1 MDSNLSPPPDEG
13 NHGGSDSE
21 LPVAESGRMVEGE
34 REEDEN
40 NSGAGGGTPG
50 TIEDKQKK
58 KKPKRGGRPKAD
70 VWELYTTYGE
80 RNERTRRF
88 LVTCNACGAIIDGR
102 VEGME
107 RHIGYD
113 CQRIPEP
120 EKLKW
125 QERVVEKV
133 KLIKEEALNYATAT
147 AAAGVGAGAIVLKGS
162 SVKRPKKI
170 KRGEGGCSLG
180 RHTICILFG
189 FVLHFCRSSSLL
201 ICSQCLWKSRVLPSG
216 CWVSPRAPGFRQRR
230 EPRFT
235 LTLRCSTVESVR
247 LLSSVFLR
255 QCAILTPWTL
265 MIMGFRLHLDPC
277 WHIHCN
283 LPFPSCSPGA
293 SACSDHD
300 GDGHGVSWCC
310 WMVSRSEKTLVQH

>member
-1 MDSNLSPPPDEG
+1 VKRARSEVFLDCSKDGKLDLSLFRMDSNLSPPPDEG

-34 REEDEN
+34 RDEDEN

-50 TIEDKQKK
+50 SIEDKQKK

-133 KLIKEEALNYATAT
+133 KLIKEEAMNYATAA
-147 AAAGVGAGAIVLKGS
+147 AAAGVGAGALVLKGS

-170 KRGEGGCSLG
+170 KRGEGGCSLD
-180 RHTICILFG
+180 RHTIYILLDLFCT
-189 FVLHFCRSSSLL
+189 FV
-201 ICSQCLWKSRVLPSG
+201 G
-216 CWVSPRAPGFRQRR
+216 RR
-230 EPRFT
+230 
-235 LTLRCSTVESVR
+235 RCSSAVSV
-247 LLSSVFLR
+247 SGSHGFFL
-255 QCAILTPWTL
+255 AAV
-265 MIMGFRLHLDPC
+265 GFRLELQGSANAGSRD
-277 WHIHCN
+277 
-283 LPFPSCSPGA
+283 SP
-293 SACSDHD
+293 
-300 GDGHGVSWCC
+300 
-310 WMVSRSEKTLVQH
+310 